1 MEIFF
6 IIIVIGV
13 IIYIATRPKSNSNKR
28 TIQNSQV
35 NQTIN
40 NSYKYIQPGKPFQPS
55 KEPSKP
61 TLNYGSITLDFVKSN
76 SVSDYIVYFPKRPIL
91 NNNNFYPITIVRWLQ
106 ENDKQFDS
114 QKPVVELRLDN
125 YIAQGVILG
134 LTGTLHIGKK
144 AGDGLIEG
152 EELCRVSFYN
162 PKIST
167 RNVPSFIDNKSD
179 LDKAINLITDKTSK
193 DHSNNLLVGI
203 KLLPI
208 KINYSESV
216 ELINNV
222 QEYEYSLN
230 VENINYFGKHFEDA
244 VIKRWFFKNGDYV
257 SSGSKINELLL
268 DNLYPA
274 FTYSEKSG
282 FLVILKQAQEEIKSH
297 DIILKLFP
305 SKLDSSEVEDFE
317 VLVTKYIKQENED
330 VIEVSNYNTQISSE
344 RFIENENYDRIPPDF
359 DYDKFWLSLPNKYY
373 DSFIRSNAH
382 IKNLVELI
390 YLKIIELLKIYCSQE
405 GASFFERIQLT
416 NKRILT
422 ISMSEDHYGQD
433 YYFKYTLNS
442 LFTSILKVSE
452 GILELKY
459 KIRNSLEYEFKNF
472 KTQVLHQLK
481 LTKPV
486 EEIEKELSEF
496 EKFIPEAD
504 IIIEKEINKIYTTRW
519 KDKFQNI
526 KNDKENLN
534 NTSQVISSL
543 EELIDFNQKNYN
555 LRNIYFEAS
564 KLVYDVDIFKSVFY
578 FSMYRYI
585 SQNGNFNIRPFPSI
599 IKKALKKSNP
609 EIFPKLEI
617 LFTQPYKVKN
627 KREVIRLYDDLEKI
641 MIKPK
646 KKITLNK
653 NKVKNAEKEHERIKK
668 KVEKILGEENTA
680 KEVSISLNS
689 SKNKTRVQIEEF
701 IASVKLTNI
710 QIFLLEKL
718 LENNNEITE
727 DELKLFGKENNQP
740 HNLLVDSINEALF
753 EKFDDNI
760 IYEENSNFY
769 LNSDYIEEI
778 NTIIIKE

>member
-1 MEIFF
+1 MEIVF

-28 TIQNSQV
+28 IIQNSQV
-35 NQTIN
+35 NQAIN
-40 NSYKYIQPGKPFQPS
+40 NSYKYIQSGKPFQPN

-61 TLNYGSITLDFVKSN
+61 TLNYGSMTLNFVKSN
-76 SVSDYIVYFPKRPIL
+76 SVSDYIIYFPKRPIL
-91 NNNNFYPITIVRWLQ
+91 NSNNFYPITIVRWLQ

-144 AGDGLIEG
+144 AGESLIEG
-152 EELCRVSFYN
+152 EELCRLSFYN
-162 PKIST
+162 PKISAQ
-167 RNVPSFIDNKSD
+167 NVPPFIDNKSV
-179 LDKAINLITDKTSK
+179 LNKAINFITDKTSK
-193 DHSNNLLVGI
+193 DHSNNLLEGI

-208 KINYSESV
+208 KIIYSESV
-216 ELINNV
+216 EIINNL

-230 VENINYFGKHFEDA
+230 VEDINYFGKHFENA
-244 VIKRWFFKNGDYV
+244 VIKRWFLKNGDYV
-257 SSGSKINELLL
+257 TVGQKVNELAL
-268 DNLYPA
+268 DIIFPA
-274 FTYSEKSG
+274 FSYCKQSG
-282 FLVILKQAQEEIKSH
+282 FLEILKQEQEEINFQ
-297 DIILKLFP
+297 DIIFKISSLKPNLNRNRIFQIP
-305 SKLDSSEVEDFE
+305 VNNSTDSE
-317 VLVTKYIKQENED
+317 KNED
-330 VIEVSNYNTQISSE
+330 IIEVGTYNTQIPVE
-344 RFIENENYDRIPPDF
+344 REENFDSIPPDF

-390 YLKIIELLKIYCSQE
+390 YLKIIELLKTYCSQE

-422 ISMSEDHYGQD
+422 ISLSEDHYGQD

-442 LFTSILKVSE
+442 FFTCILKVSE

-459 KIRNSLEYEFKNF
+459 KIRNSLEYEFRNF
-472 KTQVLHQLK
+472 ITQVLHQLK

-496 EKFIPEAD
+496 EKLIPEAD
-504 IIIEKEINKIYTTRW
+504 ILIEKEINKIYTTRW

-534 NTSQVISSL
+534 NASQVISSL
-543 EELIDFNQKNYN
+543 DELIDINQKNYS

-578 FSMYRYI
+578 FTMYRYI
-585 SQNGNFNIRPFPSI
+585 SLNGNFNMRPFPSI

-609 EIFPKLEI
+609 EIFPRLEI
-617 LFTQPYKVKN
+617 LYTQPYKVKN

-680 KEVSISLNS
+680 KEVGISLKS
-689 SKNKTRVQIEEF
+689 SKNKTRDQTEEV

-710 QIFLLEKL
+710 QILLLEKL

-727 DELKLFGKENNQP
+727 NDVKLFGKENNQP
-740 HNLLVDSINEALF
+740 HNLLIDSINEALF

-760 IYEENSNFY
+760 IFEENSNFY
-769 LNSDYIEEI
+769 INKDYIEEI